1 MGGSSRGS
9 SGGSRGSGGS
19 GGSGGRNSSSND
31 AKETKNTLDEVEIL
45 IGRIEARISDLD
57 KIIGSTYNTWE
68 DRNDSI
74 IDNLRLVTQEI
85 SDQRNAYTTY
95 MNKANS
101 INLSESWK
109 QKIRDGAFRIED
121 VTDSDLWDKIQEYQ
135 NYYNK
140 TVQSEQ
146 ALIDLTNK
154 RGELYQQ
161 LFENTQTYY
170 DNMVEAIQHEIDVQ
184 DTFIDRLEEAGKLS
198 SKILI
203 YRQYD
208 QEQKKLVKLNEEL
221 QMLRTR
227 EKQALNSGYIEYGS
241 EAWSEMESAI
251 ADVCA
256 AIAEAENNLISYD
269 KALNE
274 VDWTRWDRIHDSID
288 GVVNELEFIYDLMN
302 EDDLFNEQGDITDQG
317 TTALALLAH
326 EYDVYFA
333 EVQEYQKE
341 INQVQEDLAKD
352 PYNQTLVDKLKE
364 LKEAQQ
370 DAASGAKKMKESI
383 VDVTEKGIKKQIDYV
398 KKLIEDYEELLETQK
413 DQIDY
418 AKKVADQQ
426 KELNKLEKQY
436 RAIQNDD
443 SEEGATKRQQLRN
456 QIEEARQNLKDT
468 QDDRRLSETKDML
481 SKFEENL
488 EDFLDNK
495 LKDIEGTV
503 REAINTANAN
513 RNIIKDTINNLT
525 SSYGYS
531 PSDTLKS
538 TLEDMNRSF
547 VSYFDR
553 QFEDNNVASIAD
565 NVSKIVD
572 YYQRVQSQSNQEATI
587 DTMTEAVRHDGNI
600 QTYRDENG
608 NTVTGYFRSDGTRDE
623 TYTGW
628 AEKAGKQYRFENG
641 QQLTGSQFITVGG
654 QQYHLDESGAVQ
666 KGWQKINDKWYYMNS
681 QGQIQTGWQKI
692 NDKWYYMNSQG
703 QMQTGAQTINGKTYV
718 MDESGAMLSGGW
730 KKSGG
735 KWYYLNDNG
744 VAKTGWIK
752 DNNKWYYLN
761 SQGAMLTGAQS
772 IDGKTYVMDESGAM
786 LSSGWYKSNG
796 KWYYLNSNGS
806 AKTGWFKDNGK
817 WYLLDSQ
824 GAMRTGFYTESGK
837 TYYMD
842 GSGAMLTGWQKING
856 QWYYFNSNGAAAS
869 GWAELKWGNNTDW
882 YYFDPKTKAM
892 LTNTWIDKGGVTTNP
907 QKGAYYVGNSGA
919 MVKDGR
925 RSTNKGWLTFEK
937 DGKWTGY
944 KTGTS
949 GVKTNGLYWTNEGNK
964 AEAIIRKSD
973 GAILT
978 PLSKG
983 DSVIPNSAMKNMYQA
998 LTDPAKYLKQYTTPD
1013 VRVIQSNNNTNGQP
1027 PIVNMQ
1033 FIANGVQDANRFVND
1048 LMNNKKLEK
1057 WVQEVTLGQANGN
1070 SNYKKYSY
1078 VIR

>member
-1 MGGSSRGS
+1 
-9 SGGSRGSGGS
+9 
-19 GGSGGRNSSSND
+19 
-31 AKETKNTLDEVEIL
+31 
-45 IGRIEARISDLD
+45 
-57 KIIGSTYNTWE
+57 
-68 DRNDSI
+68 
-74 IDNLRLVTQEI
+74 
-85 SDQRNAYTTY
+85 

-140 TVQSEQ
+140 AVQSEQ

-208 QEQKKLVKLNEEL
+208 QEQKKLVKLNQEL
-221 QMLRTR
+221 QMLKTR

-256 AIAEAENNLISYD
+256 AIAEAENNLVSYD

-274 VDWTRWDRIHDSID
+274 VDWTRWDRVHDSID
-288 GVVNELEFIYDLMN
+288 GVVNELEFLYDLIN
-302 EDDLFNEQGDITDQG
+302 EDDLFTEQGDLTNQG
-317 TTALALLAH
+317 TTALSLLAH

-341 INQVQEDLAKD
+341 IDQVQEDLAKD
-352 PYNQTLVDKLKE
+352 PYNQILVDKLKE

-398 KKLIEDYEELLETQK
+398 KKLIDDYEKLLESQK

-426 KELNKLEKQY
+426 KELNRLEKQY

-443 SEEGATKRQQLRN
+443 SEETATRRQQLKN
-456 QIEEARQNLKDT
+456 QIEEARENLKET

-481 SKFEENL
+481 SDFEENFEEFL
-488 EDFLDNK
+488 ENK
-495 LKDIEGTV
+495 LKDIEGIV
-503 REAINTANAN
+503 KEAIDTANTS
-513 RNIIKDTINNLT
+513 RGVIKDTINDLA
-525 SSYGYS
+525 SSYGYT

-538 TLEDMNRSF
+538 TLDDMSRSF
-547 VSYFDR
+547 VSYFSG
-553 QFEDNNVASIAD
+553 QFENDNVASIAD
-565 NVSKIVD
+565 NVSKIVE
-572 YYQRVQSQSNQEATI
+572 YYQQVQNLTNQEATQH
-587 DTMTEAVRHDGNI
+587 TMTEAVRHDGNI

-608 NTVTGYFRSDGTRDE
+608 NTVSGYFRSDGTRDE

-628 AEKAGKQYRFENG
+628 AEKQGRKYRFENG
-641 QQLTGSQFITVGG
+641 ELLTGSQFIDVDGKR
-654 QQYHLDESGAVQ
+654 YHLDNNGAV
-666 KGWQKINDKWYYMNS
+666 
-681 QGQIQTGWQKI
+681 QTGWQKI
-692 NDKWYYMNSQG
+692 NDQWYYMNNRG
-703 QMQTGAQTINGKTYV
+703 EMQTGWQN
-718 MDESGAMLSGGW
+718 L
-730 KKSGG
+730 
-735 KWYYLNDNG
+735 
-744 VAKTGWIK
+744 
-752 DNNKWYYLN
+752 
-761 SQGAMLTGAQS
+761 
-772 IDGKTYVMDESGAM
+772 
-786 LSSGWYKSNG
+786 NG
-796 KWYYLNSNGS
+796 KWYYLNSKGQMQTGAQKVDGKQYVFDESGAMLAGGWKKLNGKWYHLG
-806 AKTGWFKDNGK
+806 AGGIADTGWFKDNGK
-817 WYLLDSQ
+817 WYYLDKQ
-824 GAMRTGFYTESGK
+824 GAMQTGLQKIGNK
-837 TYYMD
+837 TYIMD
-842 GSGAMLTGWQKING
+842 ASGAMLSNGWQKANNQWYYLDSSGAAKTGWQKING
-856 QWYYFNSNGAAAS
+856 KWYLLDNQGAMKTGFYSESGKTYYLNGSGAMSTGWQKINGNWYYFNDNGAAAS
-869 GWAELKWGNNTDW
+869 GWASVNGEW
-882 YYFDPKTKAM
+882 YYFDPDTKVMAA
-892 LTNTWIDKGGVTTNP
+892 NSWIDGSGITTNP
-907 QKGAYYVGNSGA
+907 QKGAYYVGANGA

-925 RSTNKGWLTFEK
+925 RNTNRGWLTFEK
-937 DGKWTGY
+937 NGKWTGY

-949 GVKTNGLYWTNEGNK
+949 GVGTNGLYWTNEGNK

-1013 VRVIQSNNNTNGQP
+1013 VRVIQNSNNSNGQP
-1027 PIVNMQ
+1027 PVVNMQ
-1033 FIANGVQDANRFVND
+1033 FIANGVQDANKFVND

-1070 SNYKKYSY
+1070 NNYKKYSY
-1078 VIR
+1078 IVR

>member
-1 MGGSSRGS
+1 M
-9 SGGSRGSGGS
+9 
-19 GGSGGRNSSSND
+19 
-31 AKETKNTLDEVEIL
+31 
-45 IGRIEARISDLD
+45 
-57 KIIGSTYNTWE
+57 
-68 DRNDSI
+68 
-74 IDNLRLVTQEI
+74 
-85 SDQRNAYTTY
+85 
-95 MNKANS
+95 
-101 INLSESWK
+101 
-109 QKIRDGAFRIED
+109 
-121 VTDSDLWDKIQEYQ
+121 
-135 NYYNK
+135 
-140 TVQSEQ
+140 
-146 ALIDLTNK
+146 
-154 RGELYQQ
+154 
-161 LFENTQTYY
+161 FENTQTYY
-170 DNMVEAIQHEIDVQ
+170 DNIVEAIQHEIDVQ

-208 QEQKKLVKLNEEL
+208 QEQKKLVKLNQEL
-221 QMLRTR
+221 QMLKTR

-274 VDWTRWDRIHDSID
+274 VDWTRWDKIHDSID
-288 GVVNELEFIYDLMN
+288 GVVNELEFLYDLMN
-302 EDDLFNEQGDITDQG
+302 EDDLFTEQGDITAQG

-352 PYNQTLVDKLKE
+352 PYNQILVDKLKE

-370 DAASGAKKMKESI
+370 DAASGAKKMKDSI

-398 KKLIEDYEELLETQK
+398 KKLIDDYEELLETQK

-443 SEEGATKRQQLRN
+443 SEETATKRQQLKN
-456 QIEEARQNLKDT
+456 QIEEARQSLKQT

-481 SKFEENL
+481 SKFEESFEEFL
-488 EDFLDNK
+488 ENK
-495 LKDIEGTV
+495 LKDIEGIV
-503 REAINTANAN
+503 REAIDTANTS
-513 RNIIKDTINNLT
+513 RGIIKDTINNLA
-525 SSYGYS
+525 SSYGYT

-538 TLEDMNRSF
+538 TLDDMNRSF
-547 VSYFDR
+547 VSYFSS
-553 QFEDNNVASIAD
+553 QFENNNVASIAD
-565 NVSKIVD
+565 NVKKIVD
-572 YYQRVQSQSNQEATI
+572 YYQRVQKDTNEEAAK

-608 NTVTGYFRSDGTRDE
+608 NTVTGYFRSDGTQDKN
-623 TYTGW
+623 YTGW
-628 AEKAGKQYRFENG
+628 AEKNGKNYRFENG
-641 QQLTGSQFITVGG
+641 KQLTGSQFISANGK
-654 QQYHLDESGAVQ
+654 QYHLDSTGAAQ
-666 KGWQKINDKWYYMNS
+666 TGWQTINGKRYYMNN
-681 QGQIQTGWQKI
+681 QGEIQTGWQ
-692 NDKWYYMNSQG
+692 NLNGQWYYMNNQG
-703 QMQTGAQTINGKTYV
+703 QMQTGAQTIKGKTYV
-718 MDESGAMLSGGW
+718 MGNNGVMLSGGW
-730 KKSGG
+730 QQSGG
-735 KWYYLNDNG
+735 KWYYLNSDGSAKTGWLYDNNKWYYMNGQG
-744 VAKTGWIK
+744 VMQTGAQQVGGKTYVMDASGAMLSNGWHYSNGKWYYLKSDGSAQTGWIK
-752 DNNKWYYLN
+752 DNNKWYLTN
-761 SQGAMLTGAQS
+761 SKGEMLTGAQTVG
-772 IDGKTYVMDESGAM
+772 GKTYVMDKSGAM
-786 LSSGWYKSNG
+786 LSNGWQYANG
-796 KWYYLNSNGS
+796 KWYYLNSDGS
-806 AKTGWFKDNGK
+806 ARTGWQKIDGK
-817 WYLLDSQ
+817 WYLLDSK
-824 GAMRTGFYTESGK
+824 GAMKTGFYSESGK

-842 GSGAMLTGWQKING
+842 SSGAMLTGWQQIGGK
-856 QWYYFNSNGAAAS
+856 WYYFNSKGQAAS
-869 GWAELKWGNNTDW
+869 GWAELKWGNNTNW

-892 LTNTWIDKGGVTTNP
+892 LTNAWIDGSGVTTNP
-907 QKGAYYVGNSGA
+907 KKGAYYVTSDGT

-937 DGKWTGY
+937 DGKWKGY

-949 GVKTNGLYWTNEGNK
+949 GVGTSGLYWTNEGNK

-978 PLSKG
+978 PLNKG

-1013 VRVIQSNNNTNGQP
+1013 VRVIQNSNNSSGQP

-1033 FIANGVQDANRFVND
+1033 FIANGVQDANKFVND

-1057 WVQEVTLGQANGN
+1057 WVQEITLGQANGN
-1070 SNYKKYSY
+1070 NNYKKYSY
-1078 VIR
+1078 IVR